1 MIRPS
6 TALWASAVI
15 VVGYAMF
22 QVKYEVMQQED
33 QLARLNRQIADSRE
47 AIRVLNAEWSFLT
60 QPTRLS
66 ELTKR
71 YLNLVPIGNA
81 QLGSIEA
88 IPFRNAAQAAAPP
101 QPEPAA
107 PPRAVT
113 HPVTRPE
120 PRPGAKLA
128 HYEPSAE

>member
-33 QLARLNRQIADSRE
+33 QLARINRQIADSRE
-47 AIRVLNAEWSFLT
+47 AVRVLNAEWSFLT
-60 QPTRLS
+60 QPTRLG
-66 ELTKR
+66 ELSKR
-71 YLNLVPIGNA
+71 YLNLVPIGTA
-81 QLGSIEA
+81 QLGNIDA
-88 IPFRNAAQAAAPP
+88 IPLRNGAQAGAGP
-101 QPEPAA
+101 QPDPV
-107 PPRAVT
+107 PPPP

-128 HYEPSAE
+128 HFEPSTE

>member
-33 QLARLNRQIADSRE
+33 QLARINRQIADSRE
-47 AIRVLNAEWSFLT
+47 AVRVLNAEWSFLT
-60 QPTRLS
+60 QPTRLG
-66 ELTKR
+66 ELSKR
-71 YLNLVPIGNA
+71 YLNLVPIGTA
-81 QLGSIEA
+81 QLGSIDA
-88 IPFRNAAQAAAPP
+88 IPLRNGDQAGTAPR
-101 QPEPAA
+101 PEPA
-107 PPRAVT
+107 PPPL

-128 HYEPSAE
+128 HFEPSAE

>member
-33 QLARLNRQIADSRE
+33 QLARLNRQIAESRE

-60 QPTRLS
+60 QPTRLG
-66 ELTKR
+66 ELSKR

-81 QLGSIEA
+81 QLGSIDA
-88 IPFRNAAQAAAPP
+88 IPLRNGAQAGAVAQPAPTPAPP
-101 QPEPAA
+101 
-107 PPRAVT
+107 PP
-113 HPVTRPE
+113 HPVARPE
-120 PRPGAKLA
+120 PRPGARLA
-128 HYEPSAE
+128 HYDPSTE

>member
-22 QVKYEVMQQED
+22 QVKYEVIQQED
-33 QLARLNRQIADSRE
+33 QLARINRQIADSRE
-47 AIRVLNAEWSFLT
+47 ATRVLNAEWSFLT

-66 ELTKR
+66 ELSKR

-81 QLGSIEA
+81 QLGAIDA
-88 IPFRNAAQAAAPP
+88 IPLRNAAQAAAPP
-101 QPEPAA
+101 QPEPV
-107 PPRAVT
+107 PPP

-120 PRPGAKLA
+120 PRPGARLA
-128 HYEPSAE
+128 HFEPSTE